1 VAIDHRGNKA
11 TVYITGNGCVK
22 GLGMED
28 CNALFSIPVAPD
40 LKAVLIKPAT
50 AITVTQMI
58 WIVVLKSL
66 LIHLFSNPLFR
77 SLLFRSRKQRG

>member
-1 VAIDHRGNKA
+1 MKR
-11 TVYITGNGCVK
+11 
-22 GLGMED
+22 LRMED
-28 CNALFSIPVAPD
+28 GNALFSIPVAPD
-40 LKAVLIKPAT
+40 LKAVLIKPTA

-77 SLLFRSRKQRG
+77 SLLSWSRKQRG